1 MRVINIKN
9 FVKEMLSGLEVR
21 SILEII
27 LTATGFFVMTLGI
40 FRNDLLAFFVGGF
53 VFVLCGYMYEL
64 KLTQARI
71 WRAGLLGQ
79 KKVEEVLLK
88 LDNRYILL
96 NNLSLPFKNCDIDHL
111 LVGPNGVFLIETKN
125 YKGEISCT
133 GDLWEYQK
141 VGKMGGIYKGY
152 ITNPSRQLKRN
163 VWELKSFLDKK
174 SKRLFG
180 SNEFPYW
187 IQGMVVFT
195 NEEAVLNTKDE
206 TVVILKVNDLYDYIK
221 NFKKTKIPEDDI
233 EKIASLLK
241 EL

>member
-1 MRVINIKN
+1 V
-9 FVKEMLSGLEVR
+9 
-21 SILEII
+21 
-27 LTATGFFVMTLGI
+27 
-40 FRNDLLAFFVGGF
+40 
-53 VFVLCGYMYEL
+53 VF
-64 KLTQARI
+64 
-71 WRAGLLGQ
+71 
-79 KKVEEVLLK
+79 
-88 LDNRYILL
+88 
-96 NNLSLPFKNCDIDHL
+96 
-111 LVGPNGVFLIETKN
+111 TK
-125 YKGEISCT
+125 
-133 GDLWEYQK
+133 
-141 VGKMGGIYKGY
+141 
-152 ITNPSRQLKRN
+152 PSRQLKRN

>member
-1 MRVINIKN
+1 MRVINKKN

-163 VWELKSFLDKK
+163 VWELKSFLDKNQRGCLE
-174 SKRLFG
+174 SMSFL
-180 SNEFPYW
+180 W